1 MLNYLDLCGASANPF
16 EADTIP
22 VVDPN
27 TVLSTAILA
36 QSLQPVARR
45 HPQIIQFGHLMQIKQ
60 FAPGGAPK
68 LGGKRP
74 RGPGSPIVEQ
84 VARQIVSEC
93 LYHAG
98 ILLYYRKSTIFDR
111 TPYGP

>member
-45 HPQIIQFGHLMQIKQ
+45 CARIAQGNGRVELVQLS
-60 FAPGGAPK
+60 
-68 LGGKRP
+68 LG
-74 RGPGSPIVEQ
+74 
-84 VARQIVSEC
+84 
-93 LYHAG
+93 
-98 ILLYYRKSTIFDR
+98 D
-111 TPYGP
+111 